1 MIVITI
7 IIFLGFIVGLLGITN
22 NLIVSFFQRK
32 KEYAILHSVCMSKRQ
47 LMQMIVYEMLATFV
61 TVVLIGCVGGMNLNI
76 VMTKMLYGIG
86 LRSEFSFHIGLY
98 VVLCCAVLLLLDR
111 KSSRLNY

>member
-1 MIVITI
+1 MSTYFDSNVTVQTFSEMVEAQKGTIDTLMIGITI

-61 TVVLIGCVGGMNLNI
+61 TVVLIGCVGGME
-76 VMTKMLYGIG
+76 IG
-86 LRSEFSFHIGLY
+86 RASCR
-98 VVLCCAVLLLLDR
+98 VRV
-111 KSSRLNY
+111 